1 MHANGGNTLSK
12 DEFVSTD
19 EPETEM
25 LDVGSLFR
33 GTATITL
40 VAEIV
45 SAIMLLGSASAYV
58 IRDYVSIIEPD
69 IALFL
74 VLVGAMLTL
83 FIFLGAIS
91 FFVRFNRRIGR
102 VVIAEGVGEVDLN
115 RPEVKTVIIIYGLAV
130 GFILILG
137 AYGYYLFWNYVLAA
151 QAAVSLSFFGMSLSV
166 GIFLMALLVQFV
178 ITVIGRT
185 ATTIIRKVLA
195 EDN

>member
-1 MHANGGNTLSK
+1 MEGTILSV
-12 DEFVSTD
+12 DESTPI
-19 EPETEM
+19 EKSEEEL

-58 IRDYVSIIEPD
+58 LRDYVSLIEPD
-69 IALFL
+69 VALFL

-102 VVIAEGVGEVDLN
+102 AVMADGVGEVDLN
-115 RPEVKTVIIIYGLAV
+115 RPEVKTVVIIYGLAV

-137 AYGYYLFWNYVLAA
+137 AYGYYLLWNYILAVP
-151 QAAVSLSFFGMSLSV
+151 AATSLSFFGMSLSI
-166 GIFLMALLVQFV
+166 GIFFIAFLVQIV

-195 EDN
+195 EDA